1 MSAVMKT
8 LAEVRFNATK
18 DGKIKYPLDCGC
30 TGEHYHSLC
39 DGHREEVISDNR
51 RLMGIADLRFT
62 HRDFTD
68 LPRLVIA
75 LQAIKLQL
83 ISNPTKSCIIKV
95 IPETKDETDAR
106 RRD

>member
-1 MSAVMKT
+1 MNAVVKT
-8 LAEVRFNATK
+8 LAETRFDATK
-18 DGKIKYPLDCGC
+18 DGKVKYPLDCGC

-39 DGHREEVISDNR
+39 GIHRDEVIADHR
-51 RLMGIADLRFT
+51 RLMGIADLKFT

-95 IPETKDETDAR
+95 TPETKDETDAR